1 MKSRWSWAVI
11 AGVTVAALVAA
22 VVLGRAIAGGSEP
35 SSRADYQVAVVTA
48 RDRVDFAL
56 GRLSRAK
63 SLEELTT
70 RMDEAAAVIDKT
82 AGELDD
88 TTAPADLESQ
98 NGRLVADLESLATD
112 VQGIA
117 DQLRVPGFED
127 ILRGSEGLNF
137 PSWDKVNNV
146 LVELR
151 RLGIDV
157 EPLSRHTT

>member
-1 MKSRWSWAVI
+1 MKSRWSWAII
-11 AGVTVAALVAA
+11 AGVTIAALVAA
-22 VVLGRAIAGGSEP
+22 VVLGRAIAGGNEP

>member
-56 GRLSRAK
+56 GRLSKAK